1 MDQRLLV
8 SHPKDTGK
16 DSKGI
21 SAYPGGGSHGMGG
34 FRGSKIKSPGNVM
47 NCPETNKK
55 SVDPPHSGGGSQGNW
70 GGGAKF
76 QKSGKFHELPR
87 KSINCCLPPPPLR
100 PTQLVGGGVRSQNW
114 RDGWEGGTDGR
125 EGGREGCDGNYEV
138 DPVHMAWTGCILLI
152 GNPSEA
158 G

>member
-1 MDQRLLV
+1 M

-16 DSKGI
+16 DSPGI
-21 SAYPGGGSHGMGG
+21 SAYPRGGHGMGG
-34 FRGSKIKSPGNVM
+34 FRGSKIKSQGNVM
-47 NCPETNKK
+47 NCPETNTKI
-55 SVDPPHSGGGSQGNW
+55 VDPPHPTPGGGGFPGEL

-87 KSINCCLPPPPLR
+87 KSINCCLPPPHPY
-100 PTQLVGGGVRSQNW
+100 PTGVGGVRSQNW

-138 DPVHMAWTGCILLI
+138 DPVHMAWIGCIILI

>member
-1 MDQRLLV
+1 MLI
-8 SHPKDTGK
+8 HPT
-16 DSKGI
+16 
-21 SAYPGGGSHGMGG
+21 PG
-34 FRGSKIKSPGNVM
+34 
-47 NCPETNKK
+47 
-55 SVDPPHSGGGSQGNW
+55 GGGSQRNW

-87 KSINCCLPPPPLR
+87 KSIHCCLPPPP
-100 PTQLVGGGVRSQNW
+100 TQQVGGGLGVNI
-114 RDGWEGGTDGR
+114 GGTDGR

-138 DPVHMAWTGCILLI
+138 DPVHMACNGCILLI